1 MYSDKFG
8 ITEIREE
15 KIDRLSISIDIMDEP
30 VAVFLH
36 IPHIDHH
43 EHSHIEL
50 NKKQAI
56 VLRDWLN
63 SFLEDDVLKKYEK
76 DLKR

>member
-15 KIDRLSISIDIMDEP
+15 KIDNLSVSIDIMDEP
-30 VAVFLH
+30 VAVLLH
-36 IPHIDHH
+36 TLHLEEH

-50 NKKQAI
+50 NKKQATI
-56 VLRDWLN
+56 LRDWLN
-63 SFLEDDVLKKYEK
+63 SFLEDDVLKKYEN